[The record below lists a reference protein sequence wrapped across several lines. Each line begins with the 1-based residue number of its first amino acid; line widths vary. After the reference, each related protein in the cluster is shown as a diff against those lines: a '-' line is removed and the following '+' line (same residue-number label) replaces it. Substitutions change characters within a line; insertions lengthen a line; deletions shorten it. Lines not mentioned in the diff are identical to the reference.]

1 MIGVYKE
8 GKQTRIGLH
17 SHHCA
22 FGRHFQVSRQRVK
35 ELYNLQEFGRYM
47 LTFGMEVW
55 LSFLVQ
61 NEWEVDRDNF
71 GPV

>member
-8 GKQTRIGLH
+8 GKQTRIGFY

-22 FGRHFQVSRQRVK
+22 FGRHFQVSRQRVT